1 MKGLLRGIGY
11 FLLYMVFTIAVQIA
25 LSIVIV
31 QIAAGTG
38 ITGQTEI
45 EDFVNKNILG
55 MTIVSGLL
63 TVLCLYLMFKIP
75 KKDIR
80 NEWKLNG
87 FNFLNLIKAC
97 LMSFSLSSVISLL
110 TLNVDIENSRLI
122 AASAQY
128 YSSMVPFMGTILM
141 ILNLLV
147 IAPFVAAILM
157 VLNSRDDSN
166 SSSRMAI
173 LMAAV
178 FTAMSVA
185 LIVTGNQAT
194 TPIEWFHIPG
204 TRGPVYYYL
213 YAHGLGTWMVFLSCG
228 LSLVALIS
236 ARSTTGKSYRNFA
249 IGIFALMG
257 AMNGTFLAADAVL
270 FFFFFEAMVFPAAV
284 LIAGFGG
291 KERRKAAM
299 TFAIYTLVGS
309 APMMVALW
317 YLITLADNS
326 LVLSLAVALQ
336 NLEPATQTTLLL
348 CFLLAFLIVDS
359 MMWLGLA
366 TAIYGAL
373 MALRATDGKKLL
385 AFSSMSH
392 LGLAV
397 AGVFSLSESMLPAVL
412 VLLVAHGLSA
422 GAQFYLMGVAERF
435 AGTRDIEQLGG
446 LASKN
451 PVFSS
456 LFGFVAVLSL
466 AVPGTAGFVGEFTV
480 LMSLW
485 DMGPLPALAAGL
497 CLILSA
503 AYMLRFVQKVI
514 FGKPAREY
522 EDGKRMTALEGSS
535 IGIMG
540 ILLLVFG
547 MHPAFITNA
556 LQLFDESAVQEMNKV
571 THPAEDAQT
580 VEASADTTGESIVD
594 ENIAAVAQPM
604 TEDDLRQLDS
614 NLKAN
619 GFTDEERASL
629 IAQLKAMSETEVADA
644 NENAESNEATTNEEA
659 STNE

>member
-1 MKGLLRGIGY
+1 MLLH
-11 FLLYMVFTIAVQIA
+11 
-25 LSIVIV
+25 
-31 QIAAGTG
+31 
-38 ITGQTEI
+38 
-45 EDFVNKNILG
+45 
-55 MTIVSGLL
+55 
-63 TVLCLYLMFKIP
+63 
-75 KKDIR
+75 
-80 NEWKLNG
+80 
-87 FNFLNLIKAC
+87 
-97 LMSFSLSSVISLL
+97 
-110 TLNVDIENSRLI
+110 
-122 AASAQY
+122 
-128 YSSMVPFMGTILM
+128 
-141 ILNLLV
+141 LLV
-147 IAPFVAAILM
+147 LAPFAAAILM
-157 VLNSRDDSN
+157 MATSKEDSK
-166 SSSRMAI
+166 SSSRLAF
-173 LMAAV
+173 LFG
-178 FTAMSVA
+178 FTFVA
-185 LIVTGNQAT
+185 LSISLIAAGNQAT
-194 TPIEWFHIPG
+194 EAVEWFRIPG
-204 TRGPVYYYL
+204 AKGPVYYYL
-213 YAHGLGTWMVFLSCG
+213 YSHGLGAWMVFLSTG
-228 LSLVALIS
+228 LSLVALI
-236 ARSTTGKSYRNFA
+236 TGRNTFEHNYRNFA
-249 IGIFALMG
+249 IAIFALMG

-291 KERRKAAM
+291 ADRKKAAM

-317 YLITLADNS
+317 YLLTVADNS
-326 LVLSLAVALQ
+326 LVLSLAVAIQ
-336 NLEPATQTTLLL
+336 NLEPSMQVTLLV
-348 CFLLAFLIVDS
+348 CFLLAFLVKTPLFPFHGWQAITYAEAPAPLSAILTGAMSKAGVFGFIAWILPIFPLSMEIVDS
-359 MMWLGLA
+359 MLWLGLF
-366 TAIYGAL
+366 TAIYGSL

-385 AFSSMSH
+385 AYSSMGH

-422 GAQFYLMGVAERF
+422 GAQFYLMGIAERF
-435 AGTRDIEQLGG
+435 AGTRNIEQLGG
-446 LASKN
+446 LSARN

-503 AYMLRFVQKVI
+503 AYVLRFVQKVI
-514 FGKPAREY
+514 FGKPARDY

-540 ILLLVFG
+540 VLLLVFG

-556 LQLFDESAVQEMNKV
+556 LQLFDETAVQEMNKV
-571 THPAEDAQT
+571 THQSDVATDAT
-580 VEASADTTGESIVD
+580 VEASADSLGDAVVD

-629 IAQLKAMSETEVADA
+629 IAQLKSMSESEVADA
-644 NENAESNEATTNEEA
+644 ENATESNEATVNEEA
-659 STNE
+659 SKHE

>member
-1 MKGLLRGIGY
+1 MLLH
-11 FLLYMVFTIAVQIA
+11 
-25 LSIVIV
+25 
-31 QIAAGTG
+31 
-38 ITGQTEI
+38 
-45 EDFVNKNILG
+45 
-55 MTIVSGLL
+55 
-63 TVLCLYLMFKIP
+63 
-75 KKDIR
+75 
-80 NEWKLNG
+80 
-87 FNFLNLIKAC
+87 
-97 LMSFSLSSVISLL
+97 
-110 TLNVDIENSRLI
+110 
-122 AASAQY
+122 
-128 YSSMVPFMGTILM
+128 
-141 ILNLLV
+141 LLV
-147 IAPFVAAILM
+147 LAPFVAAILM
-157 VLNSRDDSN
+157 MATSKEDPK
-166 SSSRMAI
+166 SSSRLAF
-173 LMAAV
+173 LFG
-178 FTAMSVA
+178 FTFVA
-185 LIVTGNQAT
+185 LSISLIAAGNQAT
-194 TPIEWFHIPG
+194 EAVEWFRIPG
-204 TRGPVYYYL
+204 AKGPVYYYL
-213 YAHGLGTWMVFLSCG
+213 YSHGLGAWMVFLSTG
-228 LSLVALIS
+228 LSLVALI
-236 ARSTTGKSYRNFA
+236 TGRNTFEHNYRNFA
-249 IGIFALMG
+249 IAIFALMG

-291 KERRKAAM
+291 ADRKKAAM

-317 YLITLADNS
+317 YLLTVADNS
-326 LVLSLAVALQ
+326 LVLSLAVAIQ
-336 NLEPATQTTLLL
+336 NLEPSMQVTLLV
-348 CFLLAFLIVDS
+348 CFLLAFLVKTPLFPFHGWQAITYAEAPAPLSAILTGAMSKAGVFGFIAWILPIFPLSMEIVDS
-359 MMWLGLA
+359 MLWLGLF
-366 TAIYGAL
+366 TAIYGSL

-385 AFSSMSH
+385 AYSSMGH

-422 GAQFYLMGVAERF
+422 GAQFYLMGIAERF
-435 AGTRDIEQLGG
+435 AGTRNIEQLGG
-446 LASKN
+446 LSARN

-503 AYMLRFVQKVI
+503 AYVLRFVQKVI
-514 FGKPAREY
+514 FGKPARDY

-540 ILLLVFG
+540 VLLLVFG

-556 LQLFDESAVQEMNKV
+556 LQLFDETAVQEMNKV
-571 THPAEDAQT
+571 THQSDVATDAT
-580 VEASADTTGESIVD
+580 VEASADSLGDAVVD

-629 IAQLKAMSETEVADA
+629 IAQLKSMSESEVADA
-644 NENAESNEATTNEEA
+644 ENATEFNEATVNEEA
-659 STNE
+659 SKHE

>member
-1 MKGLLRGIGY
+1 MLLH
-11 FLLYMVFTIAVQIA
+11 
-25 LSIVIV
+25 
-31 QIAAGTG
+31 
-38 ITGQTEI
+38 
-45 EDFVNKNILG
+45 
-55 MTIVSGLL
+55 
-63 TVLCLYLMFKIP
+63 
-75 KKDIR
+75 
-80 NEWKLNG
+80 
-87 FNFLNLIKAC
+87 
-97 LMSFSLSSVISLL
+97 
-110 TLNVDIENSRLI
+110 
-122 AASAQY
+122 
-128 YSSMVPFMGTILM
+128 
-141 ILNLLV
+141 LLV
-147 IAPFVAAILM
+147 LAPFAAAILM
-157 VLNSRDDSN
+157 MATSKEDPK
-166 SSSRMAI
+166 SSSRLAF
-173 LMAAV
+173 LFG
-178 FTAMSVA
+178 FTFVA
-185 LIVTGNQAT
+185 LSISLIATGNQAT
-194 TPIEWFHIPG
+194 EAVEWFRIPG
-204 TRGPVYYYL
+204 AKGPVYYYL
-213 YAHGLGTWMVFLSCG
+213 YSHGLGAWMVFLSTG
-228 LSLVALIS
+228 LSLVALI
-236 ARSTTGKSYRNFA
+236 TGRNTFENNYRNFA
-249 IGIFALMG
+249 IAIFALMG

-291 KERRKAAM
+291 ADRKKAAM

-317 YLITLADNS
+317 YLLTVADNS
-326 LVLSLAVALQ
+326 LVLSLAVAIQ
-336 NLEPATQTTLLL
+336 NLEPSMQVTLLV
-348 CFLLAFLIVDS
+348 CFLLAFLVKTPLFPFHGWQAITYAEAPAPLSAILTGAMSKAGVFGFIAWILPIFPLSMEIVDS
-359 MMWLGLA
+359 MLWLGLF
-366 TAIYGAL
+366 TAIYGSL

-385 AFSSMSH
+385 AYSSMGH

-422 GAQFYLMGVAERF
+422 GAQFYLMGIAERF
-435 AGTRDIEQLGG
+435 AGTRNIEQLGG
-446 LASKN
+446 LSARN

-503 AYMLRFVQKVI
+503 AYVLRFVQKVI
-514 FGKPAREY
+514 FGKPARDY

-540 ILLLVFG
+540 VLLLVFG

-556 LQLFDESAVQEMNKV
+556 LQLFDETAVQEMNKV
-571 THPAEDAQT
+571 THQSDVATDAT
-580 VEASADTTGESIVD
+580 VEASADSLGDAVVD

-629 IAQLKAMSETEVADA
+629 IAQLKSMSESEVADA
-644 NENAESNEATTNEEA
+644 ENATEFNEATVNEEA
-659 STNE
+659 SKHE

>member
-1 MKGLLRGIGY
+1 MLLH
-11 FLLYMVFTIAVQIA
+11 
-25 LSIVIV
+25 
-31 QIAAGTG
+31 
-38 ITGQTEI
+38 
-45 EDFVNKNILG
+45 
-55 MTIVSGLL
+55 
-63 TVLCLYLMFKIP
+63 
-75 KKDIR
+75 
-80 NEWKLNG
+80 
-87 FNFLNLIKAC
+87 
-97 LMSFSLSSVISLL
+97 
-110 TLNVDIENSRLI
+110 
-122 AASAQY
+122 
-128 YSSMVPFMGTILM
+128 
-141 ILNLLV
+141 LLV
-147 IAPFVAAILM
+147 LAPFAAAILM
-157 VLNSRDDSN
+157 MATSKEDPK
-166 SSSRMAI
+166 SSSRLAF
-173 LMAAV
+173 LFG
-178 FTAMSVA
+178 FTFVA
-185 LIVTGNQAT
+185 LSISLIAAGNQAT
-194 TPIEWFHIPG
+194 EAIEWFRIPG
-204 TRGPVYYYL
+204 AKGPVYYYL
-213 YAHGLGTWMVFLSCG
+213 YSHGLGAWMVFLSTG
-228 LSLVALIS
+228 LSLVALI
-236 ARSTTGKSYRNFA
+236 TGRNTFENNYRNFA
-249 IGIFALMG
+249 IAIFALMG

-291 KERRKAAM
+291 ADRKKAAM

-317 YLITLADNS
+317 YLLTVADNS
-326 LVLSLAVALQ
+326 LVLSLAVAIQ
-336 NLEPATQTTLLL
+336 NLDPSMQVTLLV
-348 CFLLAFLIVDS
+348 CFLLAFLVKTPLFPFHGWQAITYAEAPAPLSAILTGAMSKAGVFGFIAWILPIFPLSMEIVDS
-359 MMWLGLA
+359 MLWLGLF
-366 TAIYGAL
+366 TAIYGSL

-385 AFSSMSH
+385 AYSSMGH

-422 GAQFYLMGVAERF
+422 GAQFYLMGIAERF
-435 AGTRDIEQLGG
+435 AGTRNIEQLGG
-446 LASKN
+446 LSARN

-503 AYMLRFVQKVI
+503 AYVLRFVQKVI
-514 FGKPAREY
+514 FGKPARDY

-535 IGIMG
+535 VGIMG
-540 ILLLVFG
+540 VLLLVFG

-556 LQLFDESAVQEMNKV
+556 LQLFDETAVQEMNKV
-571 THPAEDAQT
+571 THQSDVATDAT
-580 VEASADTTGESIVD
+580 VEASADSLGDAVVD

-629 IAQLKAMSETEVADA
+629 IAQLKSMSESEVADA
-644 NENAESNEATTNEEA
+644 ENATESNEATANEEA
-659 STNE
+659 SKHE

>member
-1 MKGLLRGIGY
+1 MLLH
-11 FLLYMVFTIAVQIA
+11 
-25 LSIVIV
+25 
-31 QIAAGTG
+31 
-38 ITGQTEI
+38 
-45 EDFVNKNILG
+45 
-55 MTIVSGLL
+55 
-63 TVLCLYLMFKIP
+63 
-75 KKDIR
+75 
-80 NEWKLNG
+80 
-87 FNFLNLIKAC
+87 
-97 LMSFSLSSVISLL
+97 
-110 TLNVDIENSRLI
+110 
-122 AASAQY
+122 
-128 YSSMVPFMGTILM
+128 
-141 ILNLLV
+141 LLV
-147 IAPFVAAILM
+147 LAPFVAAVLM
-157 VLNSRDDSN
+157 AATSKEDPK
-166 SSSRMAI
+166 SSSRLAFLFGYAFVALSI
-173 LMAAV
+173 
-178 FTAMSVA
+178 A
-185 LIVTGNQAT
+185 LIVSGNQAT
-194 TPIEWFHIPG
+194 EAIEWFHIPG
-204 TRGPVYYYL
+204 AKGSVYYYL
-213 YAHGLGTWMVFLSCG
+213 YSHGLGAWMVLLSTS
-228 LSLVALIS
+228 LSLVALMT
-236 ARSTTGKSYRNFA
+236 ARNTLDTNYRNFA

-270 FFFFFEAMVFPAAV
+270 FFFFFEAMVIPAAI
-284 LIAGFGG
+284 LIAAYGG
-291 KERRKAAM
+291 KERTKAAM

-317 YLITLADNS
+317 YLLTVADNS
-326 LVLSLAVALQ
+326 LVLSLAVAIQ
-336 NLEPATQTTLLL
+336 NLEPSMQVTLLV
-348 CFLLAFLIVDS
+348 CFLLAFLVKTPLFPFHGWQAITYAEAPAPLSAILTGAMSKAGVFGFIAWILPIFPLSMEIVDS
-359 MMWLGLA
+359 MLWLGLF
-366 TAIYGAL
+366 TAIYGSL

-385 AFSSMSH
+385 AYSSMGH

-422 GAQFYLMGVAERF
+422 GAQFYLMGIAERF
-435 AGTRDIEQLGG
+435 AGTRNIEQLGG
-446 LASKN
+446 LSARN

-503 AYMLRFVQKVI
+503 AYVLRFVQKVI
-514 FGKPAREY
+514 FGKPARDY

-540 ILLLVFG
+540 ALLLVFG

-556 LQLFDESAVQEMNKV
+556 LQLFDETAVQEMNKV
-571 THPAEDAQT
+571 THQSDVATDAT
-580 VEASADTTGESIVD
+580 VEASADSLGDAVVD

-629 IAQLKAMSETEVADA
+629 IAQLKSMSESDVADA
-644 NENAESNEATTNEEA
+644 ENATESNEATVNEEA
-659 STNE
+659 SKHE